1 MQSISGS
8 QLPVPVNQNAAP
20 MPQYVHLEPMG
31 AVPGEGDASALVEY
45 WHLVLFR
52 KWTVAI
58 FILMGIL
65 GSALFTFL
73 KTPVYQAKTTI
84 EIEAIPENP
93 GGIRLGGE
101 GGGPALPP
109 ESYVNTQAKILTSK
123 TLKQKVDKRVSEKPR
138 ENGRPVSK
146 AAAWAKALGIP
157 MASGAAS
164 GSGAGVAPAECL
176 VRVVENTRMIEVA
189 CDSAD
194 PAIASDY
201 ANTLVQEYID
211 SSVASR
217 WQAAQRSTSWLTNQ
231 LADLKKQLQGA
242 EMELR
247 NYRSGAGLLT
257 AGETKQDVRM
267 ERLLRL
273 QEELARAQ
281 GERATKQ
288 STYEVAKLAPPDSLP
303 EIMDNGRLSG
313 YQTKLADL
321 RREYAELTAQY
332 TPEHYRVKR
341 VQAQVE
347 EMESTLKKERTAIM
361 SRVESDYRAAQR
373 REALLNAEFASQA
386 AVVSDKSSKAMYADI
401 LAQEVNSLRG
411 LYDELL
417 RKLKEAAVASTLTA
431 NMVHVVDAAEPPP
444 VPYKPNPMRNLIVGL
459 GSGLL
464 LGVAF
469 VLSGDWV
476 NRRLKAPGETPFHL
490 HVPELGVIPEHRSD
504 GQFGTSGKL
513 ALRGAD
519 GIEDKDASDRRNVAL
534 VTWHDRPS
542 PTAESF
548 RGALASILI
557 GGRNRVR
564 PQVILMTSPARGDG
578 KSTTV
583 SNVGI
588 SLAEI
593 NQRVVLVDADIRK
606 PQMHNIFGLPNNW
619 GLSDLLRDKTA
630 LDKAP
635 IQALVRETRIEN
647 LYVLPAGPG
656 TASISNLLYSN
667 RLPQLI
673 ERFRNE
679 FDTVII
685 DTPPMLYVADA
696 RVLGRIA
703 DAAILV
709 LRAGKT
715 TRDEALRAKQRL
727 VEDGIDVMGTILNA
741 YDPKTRARYGYSGY
755 YGNYYSD
762 GESS

>member
-1 MQSISGS
+1 MQSISGT
-8 QLPVPVNQNAAP
+8 QLPVPVNQPQTQALQ
-20 MPQYVHLEPMG
+20 QYVYIEPVG
-31 AVPGEGDASALVEY
+31 SVPGEGDASALVEY
-45 WHLVLFR
+45 WHLLLFR

-58 FILMGIL
+58 FVGLSVL
-65 GSALFTFL
+65 LAALATFL
-73 KTPVYQAKTTI
+73 ITPTYQARTTI

-93 GGIRLGGE
+93 GGIKLGQE
-101 GGGPALPP
+101 SGGPALPP

-123 TLKQKVDKRVSEKPR
+123 SLKQATDKKMSEKPKVKVA
-138 ENGRPVSK
+138 PSK
-146 AAAWAKALGIP
+146 AAAWAKALGL
-157 MASGAAS
+157 
-164 GSGAGVAPAECL
+164 PAKDAKAVEDSTDCK
-176 VRVVENTRMIEVA
+176 VHVVENTRMIEVL

-194 PAIASDY
+194 STYAADY
-201 ANTLVQEYID
+201 ANTLIQEYIE
-211 SSVASR
+211 SSVSSR

-242 EMELR
+242 ESELR
-247 NYRSGAGLLT
+247 NYRSNAGLLT
-257 AGETKQDVRM
+257 MGEAKQDVRM
-267 ERLLRL
+267 ERLLKL

-281 GERATKQ
+281 GERAAKQ
-288 STYEVAKLAPPDSLP
+288 SAFEVAKLSPPDSLP
-303 EIMDNGRLSG
+303 EVMDNGRLSG
-313 YQTKLADL
+313 YQSKLADL
-321 RREYAELTAQY
+321 RREFAELTAQY

-341 VQAQVE
+341 VQAQIE
-347 EMESTLKKERTAIM
+347 ELESTLKRERA
-361 SRVESDYRAAQR
+361 SVLARVESDYRAAQR
-373 REALLNAEFASQA
+373 REALLNADFAAQA

-431 NMVHVVDAAEPPP
+431 NMVHVVDVAEPP
-444 VPYKPNPMRNLIVGL
+444 VLPYKPNMIRNIFIGL
-459 GSGLL
+459 GTGLL

-469 VLSGDWV
+469 VLSGDWI

-490 HVPELGVIPEHRSD
+490 HVPELGVIPEHKAE
-504 GQFGTSGKL
+504 GQFSGSPKISG
-513 ALRGAD
+513 ALRAGEEGGA
-519 GIEDKDASDRRNVAL
+519 DRRNVAL

-557 GGRNRVR
+557 GGRSRIR
-564 PQVILMTSPARGDG
+564 PKVILMTSPARGDG

-593 NQRVVLVDADIRK
+593 NQKVVLVDADIRK

-619 GLSDLLRDKTA
+619 GLSDLLRDKTP
-630 LDKAP
+630 LDQVP

-647 LYVLPAGPG
+647 LYVLPSGPG

-673 ERFRNE
+673 ERFRKE

-703 DAAILV
+703 DSAILV

-727 VEDGIDVMGTILNA
+727 VEDGIEVMGTILNA

-755 YGNYYSD
+755 YGNYYQD
-762 GESS
+762 GETA